1 MRPCD
6 LCGRPELTTRH
17 HLFPRSLHRRLK
29 RKKDAR
35 AQDLREIVDLCAP
48 CHIRIHQIFSEKELA
63 SEYNSLERLLADT
76 RVQNW
81 LCWIR
86 RKPSG
91 FRPRT
96 NSWKARRG

>member
-1 MRPCD
+1 MRSCA

-29 RKKDAR
+29 RRKDAR
-35 AQDLREIVDLCAP
+35 SQDLRETVDLCSP

-63 SEYNSLERLLADT
+63 GEYHSLERILADA
-76 RVQNW
+76 RVQDW

-86 RKPSG
+86 PKPSG

-96 NSWKARRG
+96 GSWKARRA

>member
-1 MRPCD
+1 MRPCA
-6 LCGRPELTTRH
+6 LCGRSELTTRH

-35 AQDLREIVDLCAP
+35 AEDLRKTLNLCAP

-63 SEYNSLERLLADT
+63 GEYYSLERLLTDA
-76 RVQNW
+76 RVQDW

-86 RKPSG
+86 RRPPG

-96 NSWKARRG
+96 NSWKSRRG